1 MPKSD
6 LLLGIP
12 GDGRCLF
19 RSVVR
24 GAHLR
29 EGKPSPCE
37 SHERELA
44 DELRAKVADEFIKR
58 RADSEWFVE
67 GDFDTYVRHMR
78 QPQVWGGEP
87 ELLMSSHVLQAPIT
101 VHMWDKKTNCLKII
115 AEYGQEYGKESPI
128 RVLYHGYG
136 HYDALQSPFGSPKS
150 KLNKRSTWLFSLQR
164 MKICKIG
171 KKKRR
176 LLSISLKFKSYY
188 HFLKLF
194 YCSMNKSISAVG
206 VAESR
211 N

>member
-1 MPKSD
+1 MFSCLFLKIHMD
-6 LLLGIP
+6 LGSGIP

-58 RADSEWFVE
+58 RADSEW
-67 GDFDTYVRHMR
+67 
-78 QPQVWGGEP
+78 
-87 ELLMSSHVLQAPIT
+87 APIT